1 MSKVSVVLMTAP
13 DETVA
18 AAIAGKV
25 VEERLA
31 ACGNLI
37 PSIRSIYRWQDE
49 VCDDAEVMVLFKT
62 ADTVF
67 EALKLRLIELHPYAC
82 PEILQIDVT
91 GGSADYLSWVIAQTK

>member
-18 AAIAGKV
+18 AAIVARV

-62 ADTVF
+62 SDAVF
-67 EALKLRLIELHPYAC
+67 EALKLRLIELHPYEC